1 MQARSPSESPE
12 RSLEATSDF
21 VTRLDNANSEAEIVA
36 EVMRQVSGYGA
47 SSFIAVVIPRQGMRA
62 ADSRCILL
70 NSWPAD
76 WLKRYIALNYSEH
89 DPIRRCIRESHRPFL
104 WSEIAPQYLEHP
116 LSRRIVAEAATFG
129 LKEGFALALPSLD
142 GNLIG
147 FAIAGESLK
156 VDARKRHE
164 LRIIATYA
172 VGRALR
178 LRNMV
183 QLQPAINV
191 TLREREAVQLAASGL
206 NEREI
211 GARMGISGH
220 GVDKHLRSVRE
231 KVQARNTAQAIA
243 ELLRLRLI
251 T

>member
-1 MQARSPSESPE
+1 MRSRSPSERP
-12 RSLEATSDF
+12 LEATSEF
-21 VTRLDNANSEAEIVA
+21 VTRLESASTEAEIVA

-47 SSFIAVVIPRQGMRA
+47 SSFIAWVMPQQGMQA

-76 WLKRYIALNYSEH
+76 WLQRYTSMNYSEH
-89 DPIRRCIRESHRPFL
+89 DPIRRCIRERHRPFL

-116 LSRRIVAEAATFG
+116 LSRRIVAELAAFG
-129 LKEGFALALPSLD
+129 LKEGFAISLPSLD

-147 FAIAGESLK
+147 FVIAGESLN

-178 LRNMV
+178 LWNMA
-183 QLQPAINV
+183 QLHPAINV
-191 TLREREAVQLAASGL
+191 TLREREAMQLAASGL

-211 GARMGISGH
+211 GAKMGISGH

-231 KVQARNTAQAIA
+231 KVQARNTAQAVA